1 MTGWSAFRV
10 FVAVKLINLTGRG
23 LTVRRSVYD
32 AARTLEAGP
41 VPWLQAQR
49 KLRDER
55 FMGTRAGVRFW
66 RDVMMYMEYRSTFYG
81 REDKAKVTIIE
92 D

>member
-1 MTGWSAFRV
+1 M
-10 FVAVKLINLTGRG
+10 
-23 LTVRRSVYD
+23 RRSVYD

-55 FMGTRAGVRFW
+55 SMGDRKQVRFW
-66 RDVMMYMEYRSTFYG
+66 REVMMYMEYMTTFDG